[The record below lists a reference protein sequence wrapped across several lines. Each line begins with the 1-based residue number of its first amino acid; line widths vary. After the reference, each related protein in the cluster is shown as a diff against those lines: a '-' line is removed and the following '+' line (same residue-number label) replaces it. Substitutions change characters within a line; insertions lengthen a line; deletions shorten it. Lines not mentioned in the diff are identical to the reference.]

1 MRMTRSWLW
10 AVAASA
16 GLAAAA
22 ACTSG
27 GKEDNIETALQV
39 DAGADAGM
47 GGENIALTDA
57 EIAQVVLVA
66 NDGEVM
72 LAQAILTRAVDAS
85 VRDFNTR
92 MVNEHT
98 AARQRAEQMFQ
109 AQGIQ
114 PKDSVVSQHLQEEV
128 QRLMSA
134 LEKAPDAKFD
144 LAAMDAQLTAHA
156 RTALTA
162 DALLAPQAQNAALQQ
177 ELQTERVTVQQ
188 HLDAAAALQTALYAG
203 DAGTPDAGIPT
214 YP

>member
-1 MRMTRSWLW
+1 MRGARNWWW

-16 GLAAAA
+16 GLAMAA
-22 ACTSG
+22 ACSS
-27 GKEDNIETALQV
+27 EDTNDSVEAAL
-39 DAGADAGM
+39 DADAGT
-47 GGENIALTDA
+47 GGENIDLTDGQ
-57 EIAQVVLVA
+57 IAQVVLVA

-72 LAQAILTRAVDAS
+72 LAQAVLNRAVDAT

-98 AARQRAEQMFQ
+98 AARQRAEQLAQ

-114 PKDSVVSQHLQEEV
+114 LQDSPVAQHLQEEV
-128 QRLMSA
+128 MRLISA
-134 LEKAPDAKFD
+134 LEKTPDAKFD

-162 DALLAPQAQNAALQQ
+162 DALLAPQAQNPALQQ
-177 ELQTERVTVQQ
+177 ELQAQRQTVQQ
-188 HLDAAAALQTALYAG
+188 HLLEAEALQNTLYGG
-203 DAGTPDAGIPT
+203 DGGTPT

>member
-1 MRMTRSWLW
+1 MRVAKSWWW

-16 GLAAAA
+16 GLAMAA
-22 ACTSG
+22 ACSSG
-27 GKEDNIETALQV
+27 DTNDSVEQALE
-39 DAGADAGM
+39 ADAGT
-47 GGENIALTDA
+47 GGENIALTDGQ
-57 EIAQVVLVA
+57 IAQVVLVA

-72 LAQAILTRAVDAS
+72 LAQAVLTRAMNAS

-98 AARQRAEQMFQ
+98 AARQRVEQLVQ

-114 PKDSVVSQHLQEEV
+114 PQDSPVSQHLQEEV

-134 LEKAPDAKFD
+134 LEKTPDAKFD

-177 ELQTERVTVQQ
+177 ELQAQRQTVQQ
-188 HLDAAAALQTALYAG
+188 HLLEAETLQNTLYGG
-203 DAGTPDAGIPT
+203 DAGTPSP
-214 YP
+214 